1 MKLMTKD
8 GWKLEHRHAM
18 EQLIG
23 RPLLPS
29 EEVHHRNGDRTNN
42 TTDGPLVEFRSGN
55 LELWTTSQP
64 KGQRVED
71 KVEWAV
77 ELLNLYRPDLLAT
90 PVTT

>member
-1 MKLMTKD
+1 MTED
-8 GWKLEHRHAM
+8 GWQHEHRYRVA
-18 EQLIG
+18 QLLG
-23 RPLLPS
+23 RPLLSS
-29 EEVHHRNGDRTNN
+29 EEVHHRNGDRTDN
-42 TTDGPLVEFRSGN
+42 TTNGPLVEFRSGN

-77 ELLNLYRPDLLAT
+77 ELLKLYRPDLLAD